1 MAISIEMKKRIIEEA
16 KYIIKNQATISEAA
30 SFFNTSPSTIKKHIN
45 NEDKLKS
52 IDFNL
57 YNDVK
62 EAQKVV
68 SEKGVKK
75 GGENSKRTT
84 IMTEEE
90 KENIAKKILEMGWTL
105 AQAEENLNIPDST
118 LYENLMNMK
127 DNDLVDKLKMQF
139 DENRKRG
146 IK

>member
-1 MAISIEMKKRIIEEA
+1 MAISFEMKKRIIEEA

-68 SEKGVKK
+68 SEKV
-75 GGENSKRTT
+75 S
-84 IMTEEE
+84 
-90 KENIAKKILEMGWTL
+90 
-105 AQAEENLNIPDST
+105 
-118 LYENLMNMK
+118 
-127 DNDLVDKLKMQF
+127 
-139 DENRKRG
+139 
-146 IK
+146 

>member
-1 MAISIEMKKRIIEEA
+1 MAISFEMKKRIIEEA

-68 SEKGVKK
+68 YEKGVKK

-127 DNDLVDKLKMQF
+127 DNDLVDKLKIHF

>member
-1 MAISIEMKKRIIEEA
+1 MSISFEMKKRIIEEA
-16 KYIIKNQATISEAA
+16 KYIIKNQATISQTA

-68 SEKGVKK
+68 CEKGVKK

-118 LYENLMNMK
+118 LYENLINMK
-127 DNDLVDKLKMQF
+127 NTALATKLKMHF

>member
-118 LYENLMNMK
+118 IYENLMNMK